1 MLALCLPGSTRNLRL
16 RTSLSAR
23 DMAVDEL
30 LTTAAAGG
38 GSIGPRLRLLEL
50 QRWHLHWRRRRPR
63 AESFVEGSGTCI
75 DGGGLGA
82 EESFARAA
90 AVGPS
95 FSAMGWPAAVEA
107 AEAEVE
113 EGRGMR
119 ERAARRRSRRK
130 RRLAGRMQRRIAGG

>member
-1 MLALCLPGSTRNLRL
+1 MGGGAWPQQPNMLALCLPGSTRNLRL

-63 AESFVEGSGTCI
+63 GESFVEGSGTCI
-75 DGGGLGA
+75 DSGGLGA
-82 EESFARAA
+82 EESFVRAA
-90 AVGPS
+90 VVGPS
-95 FSAMGWPAAVEA
+95 FSAMGWLL
-107 AEAEVE
+107 
-113 EGRGMR
+113 RWKR
-119 ERAARRRSRRK
+119 LRRK
-130 RRLAGRMQRRIAGG
+130 WKKAGG